1 MRSDDLET
9 RMRRF
14 ETALD
19 AQIPTGFQIVARLD
33 GRSFARLTHEVCDFE
48 APFDRGFHDLMATTS
63 RHL

>member
-1 MRSDDLET
+1 
-9 RMRRF
+9 MRRF